1 LNAHDIAS
9 EAKEL
14 VYKKAIRRG
23 HSDEQAS
30 KITPVLLCWESPEQ
44 FCHRHLVSK
53 WMEYETGMYV
63 PEVKIPVG
71 TQDLAVIKRAQ
82 TKGYIKETNPI
93 DHEQLM
99 LI

>member
-1 LNAHDIAS
+1 
-9 EAKEL
+9 
-14 VYKKAIRRG
+14 
-23 HSDEQAS
+23 
-30 KITPVLLCWESPEQ
+30 
-44 FCHRHLVSK
+44 
-53 WMEYETGMYV
+53 MEYETGMYV